1 MPFKRGTLPFMLKSP
16 VRVWAVSHR
25 CCYGRSLI
33 GGRYDRFARP
43 SPGPPPGVFYVPLHV
58 LAAERALHSGV
69 SLSVVQPRYI
79 FILSGDDSYQGT
91 ASGRCAHITEKV
103 GFAHRYV
110 RRGSPVGFYHIL
122 TVVAG
127 MTTGPPS
134 DQGAHVWLLAL
145 TKRTGRDDT

>member
-1 MPFKRGTLPFMLKSP
+1 MPVGNLGESGVHLMPFKRGTLPFMLKSP

-91 ASGRCAHITEKV
+91 ASGRCVRYNSIKGLRLV
-103 GFAHRYV
+103 G
-110 RRGSPVGFYHIL
+110 G
-122 TVVAG
+122 
-127 MTTGPPS
+127 
-134 DQGAHVWLLAL
+134 
-145 TKRTGRDDT
+145 